1 MHSLDNYLEVLKAL
15 EERIEEMDVEMYGF
29 TKKKGVEHKSK
40 WNISQKEEWTDKE
53 SRLRCFSEIS
63 KSMIIKDIMVE
74 AQKDEKTENQGD
86 KSFIQRE
93 CICAILRI

>member
-1 MHSLDNYLEVLKAL
+1 MGSRKRKE
-15 EERIEEMDVEMYGF
+15 
-29 TKKKGVEHKSK
+29 
-40 WNISQKEEWTDKE
+40 WNISQKEEWRDKE

-63 KSMIIKDIMVE
+63 KSMIIKMEE
-74 AQKDEKTENQGD
+74 AQKGEKTENRGD